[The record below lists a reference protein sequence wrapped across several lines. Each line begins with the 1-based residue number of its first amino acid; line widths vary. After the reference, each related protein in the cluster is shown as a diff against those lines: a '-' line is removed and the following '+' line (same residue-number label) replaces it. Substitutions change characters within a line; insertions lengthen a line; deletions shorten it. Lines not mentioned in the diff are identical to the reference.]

1 MREICLSSIRNL
13 IPVAM
18 PAVKIHFPPQYVEIT
33 EHARVGFNVWDL
45 TVDKTDDLF
54 REYIRKAKSVT
65 LDGSD
70 KCVFVLKGRKI
81 LFYSTERL
89 AAKSGQLQTDME

>member
-1 MREICLSSIRNL
+1 ML
-13 IPVAM
+13 
-18 PAVKIHFPPQYVEIT
+18 AVKIHFPPQYVETT

-65 LDGSD
+65 LD
-70 KCVFVLKGRKI
+70 
-81 LFYSTERL
+81 
-89 AAKSGQLQTDME
+89 